1 MEILREIVVYVH
13 LIGFAV
19 LFGSW
24 AVQAFGGGRRLTT
37 TMDVGLAIAGVAG
50 LLLAWPMGLFEPGMS
65 FYMKIAVKL
74 VVLVIIGAFIGIGGA
89 RQKREQAVPP
99 VLFWGVGVLAL
110 LNAARSEE
118 RRVGKECRSPGAT

>member
-1 MEILREIVVYVH
+1 METLRHVVLFVH

-24 AVQAFGGGRRLTT
+24 VAQAFGGGRGLTK
-37 TMDVGLAIAGVAG
+37 TMDIGLAIAGVAG
-50 LLLAWPMGLFEPGMS
+50 LLLAWPMGLFEPGTS

-74 VVLVIIGAFIGIGGA
+74 VVLVVIGAFIGIGGA
-89 RQKREQAVPP
+89 RQKRDQAVPP

-110 LNAARSEE
+110 LNAGLGVFWR
-118 RRVGKECRSPGAT
+118 